1 MKKSKRRKKLIKVLF
16 RLSLLAFAGVFVIW
30 GLWAGASCLIGR
42 SRTTQN
48 VNIFLY
54 DDIIGKLV
62 PVQRE
67 IPKENIHEGIIRS
80 LIAGPEKG
88 EFVLPTINPEAKLR
102 SIKVTERI
110 ATVDFTAEIKDIGN
124 INVPEKEIAY
134 SVINTLLLL
143 PDIDSVAF
151 KIAGEKPSYL
161 SETFDISGVFSDISE
176 DAPPSHDYI
185 LYFPDKRG
193 RFIAAETTKI
203 KETADTKDVA
213 SFLARRYIQGTEN
226 SKFYCA
232 LSPETK
238 VLSTSL
244 TQTLLTVNFS
254 SDIIKSSLSAEEESD
269 FLKSFIW
276 TMTELSGVES
286 VMIEIEGS
294 VVDSVFGHHYYKN
307 PFTRLDEERI
317 VDTEGS
323 GLPVLI
329 YFAVETGDE
338 EYQLVPRLRY
348 ISAIND
354 VLPQVVNILLAGPD
368 GSESENTI
376 ISCIPKDF
384 TGKAT
389 LEGGTVSI
397 NLIPEND
404 FAKLKNKAVEE
415 MFVRQIVMTLTENR
429 VGADLVNIS
438 IDGMTQE
445 KLPYGTFLS
454 GDLQRNP

>member
-1 MKKSKRRKKLIKVLF
+1 MKKSKRRRKLVKVLF
-16 RLSLLAFAGVFVIW
+16 RLSLLAFAAILIIW
-30 GLWAGASCLIGR
+30 ALWAGIGCLIGR
-42 SRTTQN
+42 GRTTQN

-62 PVQRE
+62 PISRE
-67 IPKENIHEGIIRS
+67 IPKENTHENIIKS
-80 LIAGPEKG
+80 LITGPVTG
-88 EFVLPTINPEAKLR
+88 EFVLPTINPETKLR
-102 SIKVTERI
+102 SIKVTEKI
-110 ATVDFTAEIKDIGN
+110 ATVDLSSNIRETANIK
-124 INVPEKEIAY
+124 VPEKEIAY

-151 KIAGEKPSYL
+151 KINGEKPTYL
-161 SETFDISGVFSDISE
+161 VESFDISGVFSDISE
-176 DAPPSHDYI
+176 DAPQAHDHI
-185 LYFPDKRG
+185 LYFPEERG

-203 KETADTKDVA
+203 KDTPDTKDVA

-226 SKFYCA
+226 KKLYSP
-232 LSPETK
+232 LSPKTK
-238 VLSTSL
+238 VLGT
-244 TQTLLTVNFS
+244 TLSQAILTVNFS
-254 SDIIKSSLSAEEESD
+254 DDIIKSNLSAEEESD

-286 VMIEIEGS
+286 VMIEVEGAK
-294 VVDSVFGHHYYKN
+294 VDSLFGHHYYKN
-307 PFTRLDEERI
+307 PLTRLDEERL
-317 VDTEGS
+317 VDTEGN

-329 YFAVETGDE
+329 YFAVESGDE

-368 GSESENTI
+368 ATESESTI
-376 ISCIPKDF
+376 ISCIPKDL

-389 LEGGTVSI
+389 LNAGTVSI

-415 MFVRQIVMTLTENR
+415 MFIRQIVMTLTENR
-429 VGADLVNIS
+429 VGGDLVNIS

-445 KLPYGTFLS
+445 KLPYGTTLS
-454 GDLQRNP
+454 GDLKRNP